1 MSLTATLLLGDQIT
15 LPKGRRRRHRMD
27 GIGATTTNRSHIAQA
42 NERALNIERVY
53 AAIVS
58 GARTRTEIIDATGLS
73 NATVW
78 KATCE
83 LEIWPSGPRIVI
95 RKEPG
100 KHLIYAV

>member
-15 LPKGRRRRHRMD
+15 LPKGRRRSHRMD
-27 GIGATTTNRSHIAQA
+27 GIGATPTNRSHIAQA
-42 NERALNIERVY
+42 NERALNIERVHE
-53 AAIVS
+53 AIVA

-78 KATCE
+78 KATYE

-95 RKEPG
+95 RKESG
-100 KHLIYAV
+100 RHVLYAV